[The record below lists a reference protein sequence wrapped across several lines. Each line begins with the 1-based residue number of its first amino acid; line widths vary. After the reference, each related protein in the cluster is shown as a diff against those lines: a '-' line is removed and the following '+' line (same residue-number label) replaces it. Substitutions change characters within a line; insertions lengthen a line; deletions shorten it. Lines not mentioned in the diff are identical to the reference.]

1 MADQPDATLVA
12 SRRFGDATVTLIS
25 EGTFPWRLELQVPES
40 AWRRAM
46 PEADA
51 SGAIIL
57 GINVAHIRLGDAS
70 ILVDPG
76 FDDPAAPSPPQFPG
90 LVRSAGLVAGLRS
103 IDVEPDT
110 ITHVLITHTH
120 DDHYAGVT
128 TEGNGRRAAR
138 FPHARHLVG
147 RRDWEGN
154 PDRERSES
162 ALAIHLGTLDRF
174 GLLTRVDDE
183 HEVVPGV
190 TMVAAPGESPG
201 HSIVRVEAGAAPCY
215 ILGDLFHHAC
225 EVAHLDWVSPG
236 RDLHAMHASRERLIT
251 EAIASCATVV
261 FTHAQFPG
269 WGRIVP
275 DGTGY
280 RWERG

>member
-1 MADQPDATLVA
+1 MADQPNAPLIA

-25 EGTFPWRLELQVPES
+25 EGTFPWNLELQAPEA
-40 AWRRAM
+40 AWRHAM
-46 PEADA
+46 PEADV

-76 FDDPAAPSPPQFPG
+76 FDDPSTAPPEQLPG

-103 IDVEPDT
+103 IGEEPDT
-110 ITHVLITHTH
+110 ITHVVITHTH

-128 TEGNGRRAAR
+128 VMRDGHRVAR
-138 FPHARHLVG
+138 FPRARHFVG
-147 RRDWEGN
+147 RHDWDGN
-154 PDRERSES
+154 PDRARPDS
-162 ALAIHLGTLDRF
+162 ALAAHLGTLDRL

-183 HEVVPGV
+183 HEVAPGV

-201 HSIVRVEAGAAPCY
+201 HCIVCVEGGAAPCY

-225 EVAHLDWVSPG
+225 EVAHPDWISPG
-236 RDLHAMHASRERLIT
+236 RDLIAMRASRERLLA
-251 EAIASCATVV
+251 EAVTRRATVV
-261 FTHAQFPG
+261 FTHAPFPG
-269 WGRIVP
+269 WGWIVP